1 MTITSDPMFG
11 MVMENKEICIQ
22 LIQRALPHLQLKEIV
37 NIETQKDVGNVAAKK
52 VRYDVY
58 VLDKDNRIFIIEMQI
73 TDRKNLPFRLR
84 YYLGQIDQEL
94 LKPNDDYRVLAKY
107 PTYVIMFCNFDYY
120 NLGLARYEFEMRC
133 TNKLGLKFGD
143 KRTIIIFNAT
153 AKEFSKSDIPIKS
166 FLALMNNQVDNK
178 SKFIRQIQTE
188 IANIKENPERRRGY
202 MKFQTL
208 LADAKYEGKVE
219 EREKAI
225 AILVKSL
232 KDVKISDEDIKAKL
246 RENYDLSDKEAD
258 KYLQ

>member
-1 MTITSDPMFG
+1 
-11 MVMENKEICIQ
+11 
-22 LIQRALPHLQLKEIV
+22 
-37 NIETQKDVGNVAAKK
+37 
-52 VRYDVY
+52 
-58 VLDKDNRIFIIEMQI
+58 
-73 TDRKNLPFRLR
+73 
-84 YYLGQIDQEL
+84 
-94 LKPNDDYRVLAKY
+94 
-107 PTYVIMFCNFDYY
+107 MFCNFDYY

-133 TNKLGLKFGD
+133 TNKLELKFGD

-153 AKEFSKSDIPIKS
+153 AKEFSKSDILIKS

-208 LADAKYEGKVE
+208 LADAKYE

-232 KDVKISDEDIKAKL
+232 RDVKVSDEDIKAKL
-246 RENYDLSDKEAD
+246 KENYDLSDKEAD